1 MLTSLARYC
10 ARRRRPVLVLAAL
23 AAVACALLGH
33 GVASRLAS
41 GGWTA
46 PGSPSARAEA
56 LLTDRFHAGAPDVV
70 LLARAQDSVDA
81 PAARAAGLALAGRL
95 CREPGVTG
103 VDSYWTGPVA
113 RGSCPTTP
121 TTGGGRAP
129 GGGADVDDAALR
141 SDDART
147 ALVAVRLDG
156 DGRTGRAAVERLL
169 PAVTAPHGPLQVQ
182 ATGHAVLDRALERYS
197 ERDLLRTELIALPA
211 TLLLLVFVFGSVA
224 AACLP
229 LAVGAVAV
237 AGTLAVLRGLTAV
250 TEVSTFALNLT
261 GAVGLALSVD
271 YSLYLVA
278 RYREEIASGSP
289 PEAALEGA
297 VRSAGRIVVVSAA
310 AVALCLLGLLAFPL
324 YFLRS
329 LAYAGVSVV
338 LLAALAALVLVPAAL
353 ACFPRA
359 IGRGDL
365 FARWR
370 RAPGRAGGGWRRLAL
385 RVMRR
390 PLLVTA
396 LATGVL
402 LVLALPFR
410 QVVFGFS
417 DDRVLPRD
425 APEVRA
431 TQALRDGFP
440 QLRNPVE
447 VALPGWRPDRP
458 GRIAELDAYARRLS
472 ALPGVQGVR
481 TATGSY
487 VLGQDVPLAC
497 PAEAS
502 PAHGTLPGCPALR
515 HFTSPAG
522 TWLAVSGA
530 AEPYAPA
537 STALVARLQAAR
549 APTPAAPLV
558 GGPTAQFRDAR
569 DTLAQRLPWAL
580 GAMAVA
586 TFVLLLAFTRSVFL
600 PLKAL
605 AVNLLSL
612 TATFGAMVF
621 VFQQGHLKWLVG
633 DFTATGTVSVVMPV
647 VAFCLAF
654 GLSLDYEILLL
665 ARIGEA
671 HARTGDTVRATAAGL
686 QAAGPLFTAS
696 AALVL
701 TVLLALATAEVAL
714 MKLLAVTTAL
724 SVVLD
729 AAVIRPLLVPAV
741 MRLAGR
747 ANWWMPALPR
757 RAARTVLPQ
766 PSPSPET
773 AGASRLGTSGASSTS
788 RNKERS

>member
-1 MLTSLARYC
+1 MLTALARFSTRY
-10 ARRRRPVLVLAAL
+10 RRAVLAVAAL
-23 AAVACALLGH
+23 ATVACGLLGH
-33 GVASRLAS
+33 GVAARLAG

-56 LLTDRFHAGAPDVV
+56 LLSGRFHAGAPDVV
-70 LLARAQDSVDA
+70 LLARAPEQVDA
-81 PAARAAGLALAGRL
+81 PAARAAGLALVGRL

-103 VDSYWTGPVA
+103 VDSYWTGPVT
-113 RGSCPTTP
+113 RGSCPAGR
-121 TTGGGRAP
+121 GGDSG
-129 GGGADVDDAALR
+129 VDDAALR

-147 ALVAVRLDG
+147 ALVAVRLEG
-156 DGRTGRAAVERLL
+156 GGRAARAAVERLL
-169 PAVTAPHGPLQVQ
+169 PLATAPRGPLRVQ

-197 ERDLLRTELIALPA
+197 ERDLLRTELLAVPA
-211 TLLLLVFVFGSVA
+211 TLLLLLFVFGSVA

-237 AGTLAVLRGLTAV
+237 AGTLAVLRVLTAV
-250 TEVSTFALNLT
+250 TEVSTFALNIT
-261 GAVGLALSVD
+261 AAVGLALAVD

-278 RYREEIASGSP
+278 RYREGIAAGQP
-289 PEAALEGA
+289 PEEALEGA
-297 VRSAGRIVVVSAA
+297 VRTAGRTVVVSAA
-310 AVALCLLGLLAFPL
+310 AVVLCLLGLLLFPL

-329 LAYAGVSVV
+329 MAFAGAAVV
-338 LLAALAALVLVPAAL
+338 LLAAVAALLLVPAAL

-359 IGRGDL
+359 VGRGDL

-370 RAPGRAGGGWRRLAL
+370 RPPGRARDGWRRLAL

-396 LATGVL
+396 VTTGAL

-417 DDRVLPRD
+417 DDRVLPRE

-431 TQALRDGFP
+431 TRALRDGFP

-447 VALPGWRPDRP
+447 VVLPGWRPD
-458 GRIAELDAYARRLS
+458 GRGRVAELDAYARRLS
-472 ALPGVQGVR
+472 ALPGVLAVR

-487 VLGQDVPLAC
+487 VQGQDVPLAC
-497 PAEAS
+497 PADA
-502 PAHGTLPGCPALR
+502 PTAQGVLPGCPALR
-515 HFTSPAG
+515 HFASPAG
-522 TWLAVSGA
+522 TWLAVSGEA
-530 AEPYAPA
+530 DPYAPE
-537 STALVARLQAAR
+537 STALAGRLRAAR
-549 APTPAAPLV
+549 APAPVLL
-558 GGPTAQFRDAR
+558 GGPTAQFQDAR
-569 DTLAQRLPWAL
+569 DVLARRMPWTL
-580 GAMAVA
+580 GAMAAA
-586 TFVLLLAFTRSVFL
+586 TFLLLLAFTRSLFL

-621 VFQQGHLKWLVG
+621 IFQQGHLKWLVG
-633 DFTATGTVSVVMPV
+633 DFTATGTVSIVVPV

-686 QAAGPLFTAS
+686 QAAAPLFTAS

-701 TVLLALATAEVAL
+701 VVLLALATAEVAL

-729 AAVIRPLLVPAV
+729 TVVIRPLLVPAV

-747 ANWWMPALPR
+747 ANWWLPSLPRQRSRTAGTTTGLPALPE
-757 RAARTVLPQ
+757 AADARL
-766 PSPSPET
+766 
-773 AGASRLGTSGASSTS
+773 LGTS
-788 RNKERS
+788 RPKELP

>member
-1 MLTSLARYC
+1 
-10 ARRRRPVLVLAAL
+10 
-23 AAVACALLGH
+23 
-33 GVASRLAS
+33 
-41 GGWTA
+41 
-46 PGSPSARAEA
+46 
-56 LLTDRFHAGAPDVV
+56 
-70 LLARAQDSVDA
+70 
-81 PAARAAGLALAGRL
+81 
-95 CREPGVTG
+95 
-103 VDSYWTGPVA
+103 TGPVT
-113 RGSCPTTP
+113 RGSCPAA
-121 TTGGGRAP
+121 GSGRAP
-129 GGGADVDDAALR
+129 GGGAAVDDAALC

-147 ALVAVRLDG
+147 ALVSVRLDG
-156 DGRTGRAAVERLL
+156 GGRAGRATVERLL
-169 PAVTAPHGPLQVQ
+169 PTATAPQGPLRVR

-289 PEAALEGA
+289 PEDALAGA

-329 LAYAGVSVV
+329 MAYAGVSVV
-338 LLAALAALVLVPAAL
+338 LLSALAALVLVPAAL

-365 FARWR
+365 FARRR
-370 RAPGRAGGGWRRLAL
+370 RAQGRAGAGWRRLAL

-402 LVLALPFR
+402 LILALPFR

-425 APEVRA
+425 APEVQA

-447 VALPGWRPDRP
+447 VALPGWRPDRT
-458 GRIAELDAYARRLS
+458 GRVAELGAYARRLS
-472 ALPGVQGVR
+472 ALPGVLGVR

-487 VLGQDVPLAC
+487 VLGHEAPLAC

-502 PAHGTLPGCPALR
+502 PARGTLPGCPALR

-522 TWLAVSGA
+522 TWLAVSGE

-537 STALVARLQAAR
+537 STALVARLQEAR
-549 APTPAAPLV
+549 APAPPLV

-569 DTLAQRLPWAL
+569 NTLAQRLPWAL

-586 TFVLLLAFTRSVFL
+586 TFMLLLVFTRSLFL

-605 AVNLLSL
+605 ALNLLSL

-621 VFQQGHLKWLVG
+621 IFQQGHMKWLVG
-633 DFTATGTVSVVMPV
+633 EFTATGTVSVVMPV
-647 VAFCLAF
+647 VTFCLAF

-686 QAAGPLFTAS
+686 QSAAPLFTAS

-747 ANWWMPALPR
+747 ANWWLPTPPR
-757 RAARTVLPQ
+757 RGARTVLPQ
-766 PSPSPET
+766 PAPSPDAVE
-773 AGASRLGTSGASSTS
+773 ASHPG
-788 RNKERS
+788 

>member
-1 MLTSLARYC
+1 MLTSLARFS
-10 ARRRRPVLVLAAL
+10 ARHRRPVLALAAL

-33 GVASRLAS
+33 GVAARLAS

-70 LLARAQDSVDA
+70 LLARAPDSVDA
-81 PAARAAGLALAGRL
+81 PTARAAGLALVGRL
-95 CREPGVTG
+95 CHEPGVTG
-103 VDSYWTGPVA
+103 VDSYWTGPVS
-113 RGSCPTTP
+113 RGSCPAA
-121 TTGGGRAP
+121 GGGRAP
-129 GGGADVDDAALR
+129 GGGAEVDDAALR
-141 SDDART
+141 SYDART
-147 ALVAVRLDG
+147 ALVTVRLDG
-156 DGRTGRAAVERLL
+156 DGRAGRATVERLL
-169 PAVTAPHGPLQVQ
+169 PVATTPQGPLRVR
-182 ATGHAVLDRALERYS
+182 ASGHAVLDRALERYS

-289 PEAALEGA
+289 PEDALAGA

-329 LAYAGVSVV
+329 MAYAGVSVV

-370 RAPGRAGGGWRRLAL
+370 RAPGRAGAGWRRLAL
-385 RVMRR
+385 RAMRR

-425 APEVRA
+425 APEVQA
-431 TQALRDGFP
+431 TQALREGFP

-458 GRIAELDAYARRLS
+458 GRITELDAYARRLS
-472 ALPGVQGVR
+472 ALPGVLGVR

-487 VLGQDVPLAC
+487 VLGKDAPLAC

-502 PAHGTLPGCPALR
+502 PARGTLPGCPALR

-522 TWLAVSGA
+522 TWLAVSGEA
-530 AEPYAPA
+530 DPYAPA
-537 STALVARLQAAR
+537 STALITRLQEAR
-549 APTPAAPLV
+549 APAPPLV

-569 DTLAQRLPWAL
+569 NTLAQRLPWAL

-605 AVNLLSL
+605 ALNLLSL

-621 VFQQGHLKWLVG
+621 IFQQGHMKWLVG

-686 QAAGPLFTAS
+686 QAAAPLFTAS

-747 ANWWMPALPR
+747 ANWWLPALPR
-757 RAARTVLPQ
+757 RGARTVLPQ
-766 PSPSPET
+766 PSSSPSPET
-773 AGASRLGTSGASSTS
+773 VEPTHPG
-788 RNKERS
+788 